1 MSRRPDHRRGI
12 LATVAATILL
22 SVFPPITE
30 STVEKQAL
38 FRFKNRLNDP
48 HNVLQ
53 SWKPSDS
60 PCTFHGVRCDPLSGE
75 VTGISLENL
84 NLSGSISPAISSLTK
99 LTTLSLPCNLISGP
113 IPPEILNCTNLKVVN
128 LTSNH
133 LSGAIPDFSSLKNL
147 ETLDVSV
154 NFLTGEFQ
162 SWVGNLTLLVSLSL
176 GNNNYVEGAIPKSIG
191 GLKKLTWLY
200 LAKSNLTGHIPDS
213 IFDLNAL
220 DTFDI
225 AKNAISGDFPASIT
239 RLENLTKIE
248 LYDNKLTGE
257 IPPEIG
263 KLTHL
268 RELDV
273 SLNQLSGPLPREL
286 GNLKELRVF
295 HCHQNNFTG
304 EFPSGFGELRFLTSL
319 SIYRNN
325 FSGEFPANI
334 GRFSPLETVDI
345 SENRFTGPFPR
356 FLCQNNKLQFLL
368 ALQNEFS
375 GEIPASYAGCK
386 SLLRLR
392 INQNLLT
399 GHVPEGFWALP
410 LAKMIDLSDNRLTG
424 EISSQIGLS
433 TELSQLILQNN
444 RFSGKIPRE
453 VGKLINIERIYLS
466 NNSFSGEIP
475 TELGSLKQLS
485 SLHLENNSLTGYI
498 PVGLTKCVRL
508 VDLNLAKNS
517 LTGEISKSLYQIA
530 SLNSLDLSGNGLT
543 GEIPATLVKLK
554 LNFIDLSENQLS
566 GRIPPDLLAVG
577 GSTAFSRN
585 DKLCVDNQNVKT
597 SEESSLSLCSG
608 DQHVHK
614 KRSVDGTLLFLALAV
629 AMVVL
634 VAGLFA
640 LRYRV
645 VKIREFDRENG
656 DINKA
661 GDAKWRIASFHQ
673 MELDAEEICKLD
685 EGHVIGAGSAG
696 KVYRVDLKKG
706 GGTVAVKWLRR
717 GEEEDGNGTEVSV
730 AEMEIL
736 GKIRHR
742 NVLKLYACLVGRGSR
757 YLVFEF
763 MENGNLY
770 QALHQTIKGELDWHK
785 SRYKIAVGAAKGIA
799 YLHHDC
805 CPPIIHRD
813 IKSSNIL
820 LDGDYESKIAD
831 FGVAKVADKGYEWS
845 CVAGTHGYMA
855 PELAYSLKATEKSD
869 VYSFGVVLLEL
880 ATGLRPVEEEFGEG
894 KDIVDYVLFKIQQ
907 DRRNPRNV
915 LDKHVLSSHVE
926 ESMIKVLKMGLLCT
940 TKLPS
945 LRPNMREVVR
955 KLEDA
960 DPCVSNTL
968 DRTRKIT
975 V

>member
-1 MSRRPDHRRGI
+1 MTRSPNIRRGI
-12 LATVAATILL
+12 LATVTATILL
-22 SVFPPITE
+22 SLFPPNVVA
-30 STVEKQAL
+30 TVEKQAL

-48 HNVLQ
+48 RDVLR

-60 PCTFHGVRCDPLSGE
+60 PCTYHGVTCHPLSGE
-75 VTGISLENL
+75 VTGISLENA
-84 NLSGSISPAISSLTK
+84 NLTGSISPAISSLSK
-99 LTTLSLPCNLISGP
+99 LTTLSLPFNLISGG
-113 IPPEILNCTNLKVVN
+113 IPPEIVNCTNLRVLN
-128 LTSNH
+128 LTTNR
-133 LSGAIPDFSSLKNL
+133 LSGAIPDFSPLKNL
-147 ETLDVSV
+147 EVLDVSV

-162 SWVGNLTLLVSLSL
+162 SWVGNLTRLVSLGL
-176 GNNNYVEGAIPKSIG
+176 GNNNYQQGEIPESLG

-200 LAKSNLTGHIPDS
+200 LAKSNLTGTVPDS
-213 IFDLNAL
+213 VFDLNSL

-225 AKNAISGDFPASIT
+225 SRNSISGEFPVSIT
-239 RLENLTKIE
+239 RLANLTKIE
-248 LYDNKLTGE
+248 LYDNRLTGE
-257 IPPEIG
+257 IPPEIRN
-263 KLTHL
+263 LTRL

-273 SLNQLSGPLPREL
+273 SLNQLSGELPREL
-286 GNLKELRVF
+286 GALEELRVF

-304 EFPSGFGELRFLTSL
+304 EFPTGFGDMRFLSSL

-325 FSGEFPANI
+325 FSGEFPANT
-334 GRFSPLETVDI
+334 GRFSPLDTVDI
-345 SENRFTGPFPR
+345 SENMFAGPFPR
-356 FLCQNNKLQFLL
+356 FLCQNNKLLFLL
-368 ALQNEFS
+368 ALENDFS
-375 GEIPASYAGCK
+375 GEIPGTYAGCK

-392 INQNLLT
+392 INQNRFT
-399 GHVPEGFWALP
+399 GHVPEGFWSLP
-410 LAKMIDLSDNRLTG
+410 LAKMIDLSDNNLAG
-424 EISSQIGLS
+424 EISPQIGLS

-444 RFSGKIPRE
+444 RFSGKIPKGL
-453 VGKLINIERIYLS
+453 GKLRNIERIYLS
-466 NNSFSGEIP
+466 NNTFTGGIP
-475 TELGSLKQLS
+475 TELGDLKLLS
-485 SLHLENNSLTGYI
+485 SLHLENNSLTGFI
-498 PVGLTKCVRL
+498 PLGLINCVRL
-508 VDLNLAKNS
+508 VDLNLAENS
-517 LTGEISKSLYQIA
+517 LTGEIPNGLSQIG
-530 SLNSLDLSGNGLT
+530 SLNSLDLSRNMLT
-543 GEIPATLVKLK
+543 GEIPVNLVKLK
-554 LNFIDLSENQLS
+554 LSFIDLSENQLS

-577 GSTAFSRN
+577 GVTAFSRN
-585 DKLCVDNQNVKT
+585 EKLCVDNHDVKA
-597 SEESSLSLCSG
+597 SEKHVLSLCND

-614 KRSVDGTLLFLALAV
+614 NRSLDGTLLFLSLAIAL
-629 AMVVL
+629 VVL
-634 VAGLFA
+634 VTGLFS

-645 VKIREFDRENG
+645 VKIRKENK

-661 GDAKWRIASFHQ
+661 DAKWKIASFHQ
-673 MELDAEEICKLD
+673 MELDAEEICKLEED
-685 EGHVIGAGSAG
+685 HVIGAGSAG

-717 GEEEDGNGTEVSV
+717 GGGEEESNGTEVSV
-730 AEMEIL
+730 SEMEIL

-742 NVLKLYACLVGRGSR
+742 NVLKLFACLVGRGSS

-770 QALHQTIKGELDWHK
+770 QALRRSIKGGLPELDWHK
-785 SRYKIAVGAAKGIA
+785 RYKIAVGAAKGIA

-855 PELAYSLKATEKSD
+855 PELAYSFKATEKSD

-894 KDIVDYVLFKIQQ
+894 KDIVDYVFFKIQQ
-907 DRRNPRNV
+907 DRRNLGKV
-915 LDKHVLSSHVE
+915 LDKQVLSTYVE
-926 ESMIKVLKMGLLCT
+926 ESMVKVLKMGLLCT

-945 LRPNMREVVR
+945 LRPSMRDVVR

-960 DPCVSNTL
+960 DPCVSNSL
-968 DRTRKIT
+968 DRTGKIT

>member
-1 MSRRPDHRRGI
+1 MTRTPDIRRGI
-12 LATVAATILL
+12 LATVAITILL
-22 SVFPPITE
+22 SLFPPNVVA
-30 STVEKQAL
+30 TVEKQTL

-48 HNVLQ
+48 HDVLR

-60 PCTFHGVRCDPLSGE
+60 PCNFHGVTCNPLSGE
-75 VTGISLENL
+75 VTGISLENA
-84 NLSGSISPAISSLTK
+84 NLSGSISPAISSLSK
-99 LTTLSLPCNLISGP
+99 LSTLSLPFNLISGG
-113 IPPEILNCTNLKVVN
+113 IPPEILNCTNLRVLN
-128 LTSNH
+128 LTTNR
-133 LSGAIPDFSSLKNL
+133 LSGPIPDFSPLKNL
-147 ETLDVSV
+147 EVLDVSV

-162 SWVGNLTLLVSLSL
+162 SWVGNLTRLVSLGL
-176 GNNNYVEGAIPKSIG
+176 GNNNYQQGEIPKSLG
-191 GLKKLTWLY
+191 TLKKLTWLY
-200 LAKSNLTGHIPDS
+200 LARSNLTGTIPDS
-213 IFDLNAL
+213 IFDLTSL

-225 AKNAISGDFPASIT
+225 ARNSISGEFPVSIT
-239 RLENLTKIE
+239 RLANLTKIE
-248 LYDNKLTGE
+248 LYENRLTGE
-257 IPPEIG
+257 IPPQI
-263 KLTHL
+263 KNLTRL

-273 SLNQLSGPLPREL
+273 SMNQLSGALPREL
-286 GNLKELRVF
+286 GALEELRVF

-304 EFPSGFGELRFLTSL
+304 DFPSGFGEMRFLSSL

-325 FSGEFPANI
+325 FSGNFPANT
-334 GRFSPLETVDI
+334 GRFSPLDTVDI
-345 SENRFTGPFPR
+345 SENMFTGPFPR
-356 FLCQNNKLQFLL
+356 FLCQNNKLLFLL
-368 ALQNEFS
+368 ALENDFS
-375 GEIPASYAGCK
+375 GEIPGTYAGCK

-392 INQNLLT
+392 INQNRFT
-399 GHVPEGFWALP
+399 GHVPEGFWSLP

-424 EISSQIGLS
+424 EISPQIGLS

-444 RFSGKIPRE
+444 RLSGKIPAE
-453 VGKLINIERIYLS
+453 IGKLTNIERIYLS

-475 TELGSLKQLS
+475 TEIGDLKQLS
-485 SLHLENNSLTGYI
+485 SLHLENNSLTGSI
-498 PVGLTKCVRL
+498 PVGLTNCVRL
-508 VDLNLAKNS
+508 VDLNLAENS
-517 LTGEISKSLYQIA
+517 LTGEIPNGLSQIG
-530 SLNSLDLSGNGLT
+530 SLNSLDLSGNMLT
-543 GEIPATLVKLK
+543 GEIPASLVKLK
-554 LNFIDLSENQLS
+554 LSFIDLSENQLS

-577 GSTAFSRN
+577 GATAFSRN
-585 DKLCVDNQNVKT
+585 EKLCVDNHDVKE
-597 SEESSLSLCSG
+597 SEKHVLSLCTG

-614 KRSVDGTLLFLALAV
+614 SRSLDGTLLFLSLAIAL
-629 AMVVL
+629 VVL
-634 VAGLFA
+634 VTGLFS

-645 VKIREFDRENG
+645 VKIREENK
-656 DINKA
+656 DINKKD
-661 GDAKWRIASFHQ
+661 GKWKIASFHQ
-673 MELDAEEICKLD
+673 MELDAEEICRLEED
-685 EGHVIGAGSAG
+685 HVIGAGSAG

-717 GEEEDGNGTEVSV
+717 GGEEESNETEVSV
-730 AEMEIL
+730 SEMEIL

-742 NVLKLYACLVGRGSR
+742 NVLKLYACLVGRGSS

-770 QALHQTIKGELDWHK
+770 QALRRSIKGGLPELDWHK
-785 SRYKIAVGAAKGIA
+785 RYKIAVGASKGIA

-855 PELAYSLKATEKSD
+855 PELAYSFKATEKSD

-880 ATGLRPVEEEFGEG
+880 ATGFRPVEDEFGEG
-894 KDIVDYVLFKIQQ
+894 KDIVDYVFFKIQQ
-907 DRRNPRNV
+907 DGRNLRNV
-915 LDKHVLSSHVE
+915 LDKQVLSTYVE

-945 LRPNMREVVR
+945 LRPSMRDVVR

-960 DPCVSNTL
+960 DPCVSNSL
-968 DRTRKIT
+968 DRTGKIT